1 MCWVPNVKRD
11 SVKLKAPPLS
21 NYASA
26 VIILPTCW
34 IDGVIFKGISE
45 LIKAEVD

>member
-1 MCWVPNVKRD
+1 MCSVPNVKHD
-11 SVKLKAPPLS
+11 SVKLKAPPS
-21 NYASA
+21 NYSSA

-45 LIKAEVD
+45 LIIAEVD